1 LKEEEL
7 MLGRSDQD
15 AKDWVA
21 KAIALYKKTGK
32 AAALAEF
39 SKRGGSFIQDDM
51 YIFVLNRKG
60 TVLAHGVDEKYIG
73 EDFIDIKDYE
83 GKRFIIE
90 IVETAN
96 TQGSGFVEYTWYDPL
111 RKNGVPKRLYFEKVD
126 DLIICSGVYQK
137 MWEEQY

>member
-1 LKEEEL
+1 MGT

-21 KAIALYKKTGK
+21 KAIALFKKTGK
-32 AAALAEF
+32 ATALAEF
-39 SKRGGSFIQDDM
+39 SKRSGSFVQDEM

-60 TVLAHGVDEKYIG
+60 TVLAHGGDEKYIG

-83 GKRFIIE
+83 GKRFIID

-96 TQGSGFVEYTWYDPL
+96 THGNGFVEYTWYDPS
-111 RKNGVPKRLYFEKVD
+111 KKKSVPKRLYFEKVD
-126 DLIICSGVYQK
+126 NLIICSGVYHK

>member
-1 LKEEEL
+1 

-21 KAIALYKKTGK
+21 KAIAFYKTSGK
-32 AAALAEF
+32 AIALSEF
-39 SKRGGSFIQDDM
+39 SKRNGPFIQDEM
-51 YIFVLNRKG
+51 YIFVLSRKG
-60 TVLAHGVDEKYIG
+60 TVVAHGGDEKYIG

-111 RKNGVPKRLYFEKVD
+111 KKAAVPKRLYFEKVD
-126 DLIICSGVYQK
+126 DLIICSGVYHK